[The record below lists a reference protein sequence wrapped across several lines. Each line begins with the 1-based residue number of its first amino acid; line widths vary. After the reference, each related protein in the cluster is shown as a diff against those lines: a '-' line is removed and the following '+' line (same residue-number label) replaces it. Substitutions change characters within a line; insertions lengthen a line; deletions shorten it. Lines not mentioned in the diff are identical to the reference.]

1 MLVARNTWQPRLILK
16 RHLPFAGASAVGI
29 RSYSAGRD
37 PIFSGSGTSYCNV
50 RELSV
55 RGSRLDIS
63 KPR

>member
-1 MLVARNTWQPRLILK
+1 LILK

-50 RELSV
+50 RELS